1 MLKHDFAGVG
11 KDLDSPANWQDYSQ
25 PMIGHSSLTV
35 FGNLALRL
43 TGVLMTFCIFLLLF
57 CKNKAIVNSVSL
69 FTKILDELILLDIN
83 VAKVLNQVYY
93 LSLAFTFSWAI
104 LLVFTAWHSI
114 YFYQYITLKKPEIK
128 YYLVVTLT
136 NFYKS
141 MFMYYMVVELF
152 SLYMMSKELNKFL
165 NDLQEN
171 YQRDNERERA
181 RKYACARTTSSRKPL
196 HYAKLRHTKTVM
208 KPQFA
213 DYIVHVILDC
223 WDDFS
228 SVLRSK
234 QSATP
239 SPRLYYGL

>member
-1 MLKHDFAGVG
+1 MAFLTKRPRNFAESFGLTIMMLRISGLFPYYFEEAEARLRWCWKGFGFTLLHLMIYTYVNISS
-11 KDLDSPANWQDYSQ
+11 LVANWQDYSQ

-35 FGNLALRL
+35 FGNFALRL

-57 CKNKAIVNSVSL
+57 RNTEAIVNITSV
-69 FTKILDELILLDIN
+69 FTKILDELILLDVN

-93 LSLAFTFSWAI
+93 ISLAFTFSWAV

-136 NFYKS
+136 HFYKS

-165 NDLQEN
+165 NDLQEK
-171 YQRDNERERA
+171 YQRANERERT
-181 RKYACARTTSSRKPL
+181 RKYAWSSK
-196 HYAKLRHTKTVM
+196 
-208 KPQFA
+208 
-213 DYIVHVILDC
+213 
-223 WDDFS
+223 
-228 SVLRSK
+228 
-234 QSATP
+234 
-239 SPRLYYGL
+239 

>member
-11 KDLDSPANWQDYSQ
+11 KDLDSPANWRDYSQ

-43 TGVLMTFCIFLLLF
+43 TGILMTFCIFLLLF
-57 CKNKAIVNSVSL
+57 RKNKAIVNSVSL

-83 VAKVLNQVYY
+83 VAKVLNQG
-93 LSLAFTFSWAI
+93 I
-104 LLVFTAWHSI
+104 LKIVSG
-114 YFYQYITLKKPEIK
+114 
-128 YYLVVTLT
+128 
-136 NFYKS
+136 
-141 MFMYYMVVELF
+141 
-152 SLYMMSKELNKFL
+152 
-165 NDLQEN
+165 
-171 YQRDNERERA
+171 
-181 RKYACARTTSSRKPL
+181 ARTTSSRKPL
-196 HYAKLRHTKTVM
+196 HYAKLRYTKTVI

-213 DYIVHVILDC
+213 DYIVYSTIVSRQRLPLPGIAATWHKNNSNSKLFAVTEANASTRTVILDC

-239 SPRLYYGL
+239 SPRLYYGLPSLTESQN